1 MMKGFFGP
9 TQLFPQIHKL
19 SKNATKLLTI
29 NNKIPVF
36 NLLTEILIPQIQHIT
51 EVVIGDHN
59 PLFPGCDVHNEDV
72 VVTVPAGLV
81 GPPAGAVEQYS
92 RLFQVVQLHHLLD
105 SPFSHEFGLP

>member
-1 MMKGFFGP
+1 MKGFFGP
-9 TQLFPQIHKL
+9 TELFPKILKL

-59 PLFPGCDVHNEDV
+59 PLFPRCDVHYEDV
-72 VVTVPAGLV
+72 VVTVPAAGIS
-81 GPPAGAVEQYS
+81 PPAGAVEQYS
-92 RLFQVVQLHHLLD
+92 GLLQVIQLCHLFF
-105 SPFSHEFGLP
+105 SPFRHQF